1 MISTNIRM
9 AFTSIRSS
17 RTRSFLTMLGVVIGV
32 ASVVTTVGI
41 ADGIKKQVVDQINQ
55 FGADVITIKPGKSFD
70 YDPQTG
76 ALRAFNPEAQQGV
89 STLTEKDIDSIKKIP
104 GIVAVIPNM
113 QIGGVITVEGKPD
126 FSGGKIVG
134 TTGDIKQI
142 LGDKVDYG
150 DFFDNDD
157 NMRNNVVLGRDIAA
171 SLFSIR
177 DPIGQ
182 SLTIRGQTFV
192 VRGILQQFRDS
203 PINITDN
210 LNNNV
215 YIPYGIAKEI
225 SGSAGQINEIYIK
238 ISPSSEPK
246 QMADLINTTLLAN
259 HAGQEDFTIV
269 KKEDYLAAANQTL
282 SQLTAF
288 IVAIASTSLIVG
300 GIGIMNIMLVGVSER
315 TREIGVR
322 KAVGATNQQ
331 ILSQF
336 LVESAVISVVG
347 GIIGVTV
354 ALIATYFIKIGTDL
368 NPIIS
373 LGTILLAT
381 LVSIIVGIIFGMAPA
396 VQAARK
402 DPIQSLRHE

>member
-1 MISTNIRM
+1 
-9 AFTSIRSS
+9 
-17 RTRSFLTMLGVVIGV
+17 
-32 ASVVTTVGI
+32 
-41 ADGIKKQVVDQINQ
+41 
-55 FGADVITIKPGKSFD
+55 
-70 YDPQTG
+70 
-76 ALRAFNPEAQQGV
+76 
-89 STLTEKDIDSIKKIP
+89 
-104 GIVAVIPNM
+104 M

-238 ISPSSEPK
+238 ISPTTEPK

-259 HAGQEDFTIV
+259 HAGQADFTIV